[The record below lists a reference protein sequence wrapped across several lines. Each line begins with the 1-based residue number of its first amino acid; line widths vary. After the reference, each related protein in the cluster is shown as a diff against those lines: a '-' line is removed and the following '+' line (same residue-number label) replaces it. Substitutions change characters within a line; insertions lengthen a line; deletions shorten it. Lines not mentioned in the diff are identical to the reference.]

1 MDNASTSDS
10 RVDYSSPALNNAL
23 SKFPYTNIVFL
34 LARGSIFIVTKSG
47 YIGLGPLYAEVG
59 EVVSVFNG
67 ASTPTVL
74 RKVLQ
79 VDSARVGQP
88 ATEETG
94 VERWKIVGNCYSHG
108 FMDNEATSPE
118 WREKKETI

>member
-10 RVDYSSPALNNAL
+10 SVDYSSPRSQWCAF
-23 SKFPYTNIVFL
+23 KVFL

-94 VERWKIVGNCYSHG
+94 VERWKIV
-108 FMDNEATSPE
+108 
-118 WREKKETI
+118 